1 MPHGSKLSHSQFLY
15 RLFRRVMPLV
25 RAELAGWRARA
36 EAIPDGLLRE
46 QALASLRD
54 KQFHADGGSVY
65 AAANPDYMHHLVQ
78 AIVSLQTISDYL
90 DNLCDRA
97 GVSDPVAFRVLHQSL
112 QDAVHPGTTPA
123 DYYRHYAHREDGG
136 YLASLVR
143 TCQQALEQLPHYRAV
158 ESQVDWYARRY
169 SELQEHKHAPVEERE
184 HRLLNWSRQH
194 LAAYPGVAWHEWA
207 AAAGSTL
214 GMFALFLAATE
225 PVTPSDVQKLHQQY
239 FPYICGLHILLDYWI
254 DALED
259 EAHGDFNFV
268 ACYRDPTA
276 AWERIEQFAAE
287 GVERAADIPGGV
299 IHRYVV
305 HGLMGMYLSDPKTRS
320 AAHLAASRRRIYR
333 FGVTPI
339 LFYYA
344 THLYRRMA

>member
-36 EAIPDGLLRE
+36 QAIPDALLRE

-65 AAANPDYMHHLVQ
+65 AAACPEHMHNLVQ

-97 GVSDPVAFRVLHQSL
+97 GVTDPTAFRVLHQSL
-112 QDAVHPGTTPA
+112 QDAVHPGTAPS

-136 YLASLVR
+136 YLASLVE
-143 TCQQALEQLPHYRAV
+143 TCQKALAQLPHYGAV
-158 ESQVDWYARRY
+158 EAQVDWYARRY

-184 HRLLNWSRQH
+184 RRLLNWSRQH
-194 LAAYPGVAWHEWA
+194 LAAYPGVTWHEWA

-225 PVTPSDVQKLHQQY
+225 TVSPADVQRLHRQY

-254 DALED
+254 DAEED

-268 ACYRDPTA
+268 ACYRDPAT

-287 GVERAADIPGGV
+287 GVERCADIPGGI

-305 HGLMGMYLSDPKTRS
+305 HGLMGMYLSDPKTRT

-333 FGVTPI
+333 FGVTPV

-344 THLYRRMA
+344 THLYRRLA

>member
-1 MPHGSKLSHSQFLY
+1 MPQGSKLGQSQFLY

-25 RAELAGWRARA
+25 RAELAQWRARA
-36 EAIPDGLLRE
+36 ESIPDELLRE

-54 KQFHADGGSVY
+54 KQFHADGGAVY
-65 AAANPDYMHHLVQ
+65 AAGNPNHMPHLVQ

-97 GVSDPVAFRVLHQSL
+97 GVCDPKAFQTLHQSL
-112 QDAVHPGTTPA
+112 QDAVHPGTPPS
-123 DYYRHYAHREDGG
+123 DYYRHYGHREDGG
-136 YLASLVR
+136 YLESLVR
-143 TCQQALEQLPHYRAV
+143 SCQRALEQLPHYRAV

-169 SELQEHKHAPVEERE
+169 SELQEHKHAPVGERE
-184 HRLLNWSRQH
+184 SRLLNWSRQH

-207 AAAGSTL
+207 AATGSTL

-225 PVTPSDVQKLHQQY
+225 PIARADVHRLHQMY
-239 FPYICGLHILLDYWI
+239 FPYLCGLHILLDYWI
-254 DALED
+254 DAIED
-259 EAHGDFNFV
+259 AAHGDFNFV
-268 ACYRDPTA
+268 ACYRDPA
-276 AWERIEQFAAE
+276 SAWARIEQFAAE
-287 GVERAADIPGGV
+287 SVERTADLPGGV

-339 LFYYA
+339 LFYCA
-344 THLYRRMA
+344 TQLYRRLA